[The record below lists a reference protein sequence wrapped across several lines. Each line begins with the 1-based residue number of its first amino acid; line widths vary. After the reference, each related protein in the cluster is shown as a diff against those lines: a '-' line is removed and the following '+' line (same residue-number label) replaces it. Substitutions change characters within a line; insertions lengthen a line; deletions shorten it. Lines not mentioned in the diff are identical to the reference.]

1 MQKMMYVCAA
11 ALVML
16 MGCKSEIDNKPAAKV
31 VGTKKAPDAK
41 KSPDAKKAPDTK
53 GAAKAPGKTEAPKP
67 KVLSLGPGDVKV
79 SPSSKIEWVGAK
91 VTGDHKGG
99 FKTFEG
105 KLTPKVDGIEA
116 VEFIVDT
123 TSLYSDSEMLTG
135 HLKNPDFFD
144 VAKYPQASFIS
155 TKIEAKPSKAGTH
168 EITGDM
174 TMHGVTKT
182 IAFPAKVAVKDG
194 KITADSE
201 FTIMRFDFG
210 LKYPGKVGDLIKDEV
225 LMKIHLEADAPKK
238 G

>member
-11 ALVML
+11 SLVML

-31 VGTKKAPDAK
+31 VDTKKAPDTK
-41 KSPDAKKAPDTK
+41 KTPDTK
-53 GAAKAPGKTEAPKP
+53 GAAKAPGKTDAA

-105 KLTPKVDGIEA
+105 KLTPKAGGIEA

-123 TSLYSDSEMLTG
+123 TSLYSDSGMLTG

-144 VAKYPQASFIS
+144 VGKFPQASFVS
-155 TKIEAKPSKAGTH
+155 TKIEAKPSKTGTH

-182 IAFPAKVAVKDG
+182 IAFPAKVEVKDG

-201 FTIMRFDFG
+201 FTILRFDFG
-210 LKYPGKVGDLIKDEV
+210 LKYPGKVGDLIKNEV